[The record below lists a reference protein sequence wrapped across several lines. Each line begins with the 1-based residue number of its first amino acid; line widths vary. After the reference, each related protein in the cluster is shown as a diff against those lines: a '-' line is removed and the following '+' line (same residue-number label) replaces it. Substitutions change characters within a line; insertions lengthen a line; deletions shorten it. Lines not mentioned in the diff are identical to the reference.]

1 MKKAIVF
8 VAFGT
13 AKEEDFKKYLL
24 PFKEDAEK
32 KYGREFDYYFAVTSE
47 RILKKFNN
55 KIKSYEDTLNS
66 LKQNEY
72 EEVYIVPLYFSRGL
86 EYSKVEKILNFYKYS
101 FKKLK
106 YLKPIFEENE
116 DILDDYFKI
125 SKNILFICHGS
136 RNFNESLDKKFIEDK
151 ILYSGKKH
159 YVSSTNEKD
168 NIDELIKDIKEDGI
182 ESILIIPIL
191 LTKGYHFTKDII
203 LDNDESFFSK
213 LKKNNI
219 KAKVLDKVLGE
230 DESFRKLM
238 MKNID
243 SIIKEKSK
251 GNL

>member
-24 PFKEDAEK
+24 PFKEDSEK
-32 KYGREFDYYFAVTSE
+32 KYGKEFDYYFALTSE
-47 RILKKFNN
+47 RILKRFNN

-66 LKQNEY
+66 LKENEY
-72 EEVYIVPLYFSRGL
+72 KEVYIIPLYFSRGL
-86 EYSKVEKILNFYKYS
+86 EYSKVEKLSNSYKDS
-101 FKKLK
+101 FKTLK
-106 YLKPIFEENE
+106 YLKPIFEENK

-136 RNFNESLDKKFIEDK
+136 RNSNESLDKKFIEYK
-151 ILYSGKKH
+151 ILDSGKKH

-168 NIDELIKDIKEDGI
+168 NIDELIKNIKEDGI
-182 ESILIIPIL
+182 DDILIIPIL

-203 LDNDESFFSK
+203 LDNGESFFSK

-219 KAKVLDKVLGE
+219 KAEVLDKALGE
-230 DESFRKLM
+230 DKLFRKLM

-243 SIIKEKSK
+243 SIIKD
-251 GNL
+251 